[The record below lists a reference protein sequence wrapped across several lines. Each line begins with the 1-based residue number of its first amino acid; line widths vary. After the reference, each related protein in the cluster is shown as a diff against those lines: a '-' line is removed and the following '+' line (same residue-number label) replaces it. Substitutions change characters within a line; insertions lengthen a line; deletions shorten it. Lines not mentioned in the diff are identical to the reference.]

1 MKFSLLHKHAFIWTF
16 GLKEE
21 NVSWLLDG
29 QMMYTVYLCIWLVKF
44 VPVCSWMGVC

>member
-29 QMMYTVYLCIWLVKF
+29 QMTYTVYLCIWLVKF
-44 VPVCSWMGVC
+44 VAVCSWMGVC